1 VPSRI
6 DDLATF
12 LAGSWRLERTVLRG
26 EDVVGSFTGTGTF
39 DTDPAGGDGV
49 LRYRERGTL
58 HLDDT
63 TVTATRRLVYRV
75 AGSRAQVTFD
85 DGRPFHDLDLSAGV
99 DEVEHPCGADRYRGR
114 LEVLDADTWH
124 HTWRVTGPH
133 KDHEIRTV
141 LERDG

>member
-12 LAGSWRLERTVLRG
+12 LAGSWRLQRTIVEG
-26 EDVVGSFTGTGTF
+26 GSVVGSFTGTGTF
-39 DTDPAGGDGV
+39 DPAPAGDRGV

-58 HLDDT
+58 HLDGT
-63 TVTATRRLVYRV
+63 TVTATRCLVYRV
-75 AGSRAQVTFD
+75 TGSRAQVAFE
-85 DGRPFHDLDLSAGV
+85 DGRPFHDLDLSTGV
-99 DEVEHPCGADRYRGR
+99 DVVEHPCGADRYRGR

-141 LERDG
+141 LARDG